1 MVKLIKIKKKIK
13 SLSQQLNNLRK
24 TKKNY
29 PNLKS
34 IEVNGN
40 IDNNNKNN
48 KFLIFLTNF
57 FDQLEEQ
64 WEEFFDI
71 RPVRLHNYDEVEI
84 IFTSHFFLLHI
95 FFIEYLKYPEKM

>member
-64 WEEFFDI
+64 
-71 RPVRLHNYDEVEI
+71 
-84 IFTSHFFLLHI
+84 
-95 FFIEYLKYPEKM
+95 